1 MKTEHG
7 RPIDVS
13 LPGDSLRPE
22 GASGFSLGIVS
33 VAGAVSRVDSE
44 YLFEGTIS
52 GDYRQPC
59 DRCLAEA
66 KVPFQLD
73 VQWLFEA
80 ADAVQETRGDSDAAD
95 GEEIEIESAVDDDD
109 HVRFYEGDELD
120 LAVSVWEEINLTAP
134 AKFLCTEE
142 CEGLC
147 SKCGANL
154 NQGPCGC
161 DTQSETGGSGLSAL
175 ADLFPDLPESEE

>member
-1 MKTEHG
+1 
-7 RPIDVS
+7 VS
-13 LPGDSLRPE
+13 LPGDSLRPK
-22 GASGFSLGIVS
+22 GASEYSLGTVS
-33 VAGAVSRVDSE
+33 VTGAVSRVDSE

-52 GDYRQPC
+52 GDYLQPC

-66 KVPFQLD
+66 KVPFRLE
-73 VQWLFEA
+73 VHWLFEA
-80 ADAVQETRGDSDAAD
+80 AEVVRETRGESDAAD
-95 GEEIEIESAVDDDD
+95 GQEIEIDSAADDDD
-109 HVRFYEGDELD
+109 HVQFYEGDELD
-120 LAVSVWEEINLTAP
+120 LAAPVWEEINLTAP
-134 AKFLCTEE
+134 SKFLCTEE

-161 DTQSETGGSGLSAL
+161 DTQSKTGGLGLSAL